1 MSLTNRAELFTQDNK
16 MAKIQEEVIIIK
28 LSKLVK
34 DGVETSSI
42 IGTEIQ
48 QALEQVVQELVGDSV
63 VVEIE
68 KA

>member
-1 MSLTNRAELFTQDNK
+1 

-34 DGVETSSI
+34 DNVEASSI
-42 IGTEIQ
+42 VGAEIQ
-48 QALEQVVQELVGDSV
+48 QALEQVVQELVSDSV
-63 VVEIE
+63 VVEVE